1 MGYQDI
7 QEYLYYNYQQTTKGK
22 SNMTLTEYFIN
33 KGFTRNAAE
42 IAAADVN
49 TILDIIKSDGS
60 LKVEAVIGFCAAVKE
75 RGLPYSYAKGV
86 INIAKSLSKCK

>member
-1 MGYQDI
+1 
-7 QEYLYYNYQQTTKGK
+7 
-22 SNMTLTEYFIN
+22 MTLTEHFVN
-33 KGFTRNAAE
+33 NGFTLSAAK

-49 TILDIIKSDGS
+49 TILEIIETDGS
-60 LKVEAVIGFCAAVKE
+60 LKEEAVIGFSEAIKE

>member
-1 MGYQDI
+1 
-7 QEYLYYNYQQTTKGK
+7 
-22 SNMTLTEYFIN
+22 MTLTEHFVN
-33 KGFTRNAAE
+33 NGFTRSAAE

-49 TILDIIKSDGS
+49 KLLGIIETDGY
-60 LKVEAVIGFCAAVKE
+60 LKEEAVIGLCEAVKE

>member
-1 MGYQDI
+1 
-7 QEYLYYNYQQTTKGK
+7 
-22 SNMTLTEYFIN
+22 MTLTEYFIN
-33 KGFTRNAAE
+33 IGFTRSAAK

-49 TILDIIKSDGS
+49 TILDIIESDGS
-60 LKVEAVIGFCAAVKE
+60 LKEEAVIGLCEAVKE

>member
-1 MGYQDI
+1 
-7 QEYLYYNYQQTTKGK
+7 
-22 SNMTLTEYFIN
+22 MTLTEHLIN
-33 KGFTRNAAE
+33 NGFTRSSAE

-49 TILDIIKSDGS
+49 TILDIMKSDGA
-60 LKVEAVIGFCAAVKE
+60 LKEEAVIGFCEAVKE

>member
-1 MGYQDI
+1 
-7 QEYLYYNYQQTTKGK
+7 
-22 SNMTLTEYFIN
+22 MTLTEYFIN
-33 KGFTRNAAE
+33 NGFTRNAAE

-49 TILDIIKSDGS
+49 KILDIMESDGS
-60 LKVEAVIGFCAAVKE
+60 LKVEAVIGFNYAVRA

>member
-1 MGYQDI
+1 
-7 QEYLYYNYQQTTKGK
+7 
-22 SNMTLTEYFIN
+22 MTLTEHFIN
-33 KGFTRNAAE
+33 NGFTRSAAE

-49 TILDIIKSDGS
+49 TILDIIESDGS
-60 LKVEAVIGFCAAVKE
+60 LKEEAVIGFCYAVRD

>member
-1 MGYQDI
+1 
-7 QEYLYYNYQQTTKGK
+7 
-22 SNMTLTEYFIN
+22 MTLTEHFIN
-33 KGFTRNAAE
+33 NGFTRSAAK

-49 TILDIIKSDGS
+49 TILDIIESDGS
-60 LKVEAVIGFCAAVKE
+60 LKEEAVIGICEAVKE